1 MAADL
6 PNELIE
12 LLEKLVLEG
21 SAFSDNRNLQ
31 NLLILTA
38 IKADQTRVMDYIQ
51 RLDNFDAP
59 DIANIAVGSEL
70 YEEAFFIYKKYEQF
84 SDAMSVLVNNLRTL
98 DRAAEFAERVDQGD
112 VWSKLAKAQ
121 IDSGLVK
128 ESIGMILFIC

>member
-84 SDAMSVLVNNLRTL
+84 SDAMSVLVNNLRAL
-98 DRAAEFAERVDQGD
+98 DRAAEFAERVDQSD

-121 IDSGLVK
+121 LDGGLVK
-128 ESIGMILFIC
+128 EAIGTYS